1 LFVAAM
7 DMGMDTWGTAVA
19 ATTTGGAEVTI
30 VAGDNK
36 IAG

>member
-1 LFVAAM
+1 M
-7 DMGMDTWGTAVA
+7 DMGMDTWVVA
-19 ATTTGGAEVTI
+19 ATTTDGAEVTI